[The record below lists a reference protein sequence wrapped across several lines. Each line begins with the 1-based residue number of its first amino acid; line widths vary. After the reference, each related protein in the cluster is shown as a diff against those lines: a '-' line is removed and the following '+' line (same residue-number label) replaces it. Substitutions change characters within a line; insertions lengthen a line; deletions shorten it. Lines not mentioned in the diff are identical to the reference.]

1 MSNDTDADDDS
12 PHAGGGE
19 RTPTS
24 RDGPGDDVGTLRA
37 DRVDDDTDRLA
48 SSSHSSED
56 GGVGVDVDVGEYH
69 VDLDVT
75 PEEVDRAGG
84 QFSGRSELAE
94 DDVEV
99 DATVDVELAGSSRPD
114 VPGVGRPSFPEEL
127 TAEVDVSVDP
137 AATTGLGT
145 DTGTGLRGD
154 GVALDT
160 DVSIGDAFG
169 SDATHVEVAVDL
181 ELDPE
186 EIGDGDTHEIEESP
200 VDGVEVSASVA
211 RGEGE
216 EATGVDRLGSD
227 VTVDPEVEIDED
239 IAEDDLLGGL
249 QIDHTGEIEVP
260 DRLVDQVIGQDQ
272 ARDIVKKAA
281 KQRRHVMMIGSPGTG
296 KSMLAKAMSELLPK
310 EDLQDILVYH
320 NPDDGNAPKVRTVP
334 SGKGDQIIEAHKEE
348 ARKRNQMR
356 SFLMWII
363 IAIVLGYAILTQRL
377 LIGLVAAA
385 AVYLVFR
392 YSNRGSDSMIP
403 NLIVNTA
410 DQQTAPFEDATGA
423 HAGALLGDV
432 RHDPFQSG
440 GMETPSHDRV
450 EPGAIHKAN
459 KGVLYVDE
467 INTLDIR
474 SQQKLMTAIQEGEFS
489 ITGQSER
496 SSGAMVQTEPV
507 PCDFIMVAA
516 GNLDA
521 MENMHPALRS
531 RIKGYGYEVY
541 MDDTIEDTPE
551 MRRKYARFVAQEVDR
566 DGRLPQFTRDAV
578 EEVILEAK
586 RRAGRK
592 GHLTLELRDLGGLV
606 RVSGDISRA
615 EDRDYTTR
623 NDVLEAKKRSRSIE
637 QQLADEH
644 IERRKD
650 YELTVAGGDVVGRV
664 NGLAVMGEDSGIV
677 MPVMAEVTP
686 SQGPGQVIATGNL
699 QDIAEE
705 AVQNVS
711 AIIKKFSDESISE
724 KDIHIQ
730 YVQSYEGVQGDSASV
745 TMATAVISALE
756 DVPVDQS
763 IAMTGSLSVRGDVL
777 PVGGVTHKIEAAAKA
792 GLDRVIIPAA
802 NEQDVMIEDEY
813 EEMVEIIPVSHISEV
828 LDVALSGEPE
838 KDGLIDRLRSITG
851 SALERDVGRGSG
863 SPSPQ

>member
-1 MSNDTDADDDS
+1 MSNDSDTTDGIPETVEETETDGDSESGETEMPGVPKDEHPDPVVPDDS
-12 PHAGGGE
+12 P
-19 RTPTS
+19 
-24 RDGPGDDVGTLRA
+24 
-37 DRVDDDTDRLA
+37 
-48 SSSHSSED
+48 SED
-56 GGVGVDVDVGEYH
+56 GD
-69 VDLDVT
+69 
-75 PEEVDRAGG
+75 
-84 QFSGRSELAE
+84 
-94 DDVEV
+94 
-99 DATVDVELAGSSRPD
+99 
-114 VPGVGRPSFPEEL
+114 
-127 TAEVDVSVDP
+127 
-137 AATTGLGT
+137 
-145 DTGTGLRGD
+145 
-154 GVALDT
+154 
-160 DVSIGDAFG
+160 SI
-169 SDATHVEVAVDL
+169 E
-181 ELDPE
+181 
-186 EIGDGDTHEIEESP
+186 
-200 VDGVEVSASVA
+200 
-211 RGEGE
+211 
-216 EATGVDRLGSD
+216 RLGSD
-227 VTVDPEVEIDED
+227 VEVDIGADIDED
-239 IAEDDLLGGL
+239 VAEDDLLGGL
-249 QIDHTGEIEVP
+249 QIDSTEEIEVP
-260 DRLVDQVIGQDQ
+260 ERLVDQVIGQDE

-296 KSMLAKAMSELLPK
+296 KSMLAKAMSQLLPK

-320 NPDDGNAPKVRTVP
+320 NPDDGNEPKVRTVP
-334 SGKGDQIIEAHKEE
+334 AGKGDQIIEAYKDE

-356 SFLMWII
+356 SFLMLII
-363 IAIVLGYAILTQRL
+363 MAVVLVYAVVTRNLLLGIL
-377 LIGLVAAA
+377 AAGV
-385 AVYLVFR
+385 VYLAFR
-392 YSNRGSDSMIP
+392 YSGRSSDSMIP
-403 NLIVNTA
+403 NLIVNNA
-410 DQQTAPFEDATGA
+410 EQQTAPFEDATGA

-459 KGVLYVDE
+459 KGVLFIDE

-551 MRRKYARFVAQEVDR
+551 MRRKYARFVAQEVAK
-566 DGRLPQFTRDAV
+566 DGRLPSFTRDAV
-578 EEVILEAK
+578 EEIILEAR

-592 GHLTLELRDLGGLV
+592 GHLTLELRNLGGLV
-606 RVSGDISRA
+606 RVSGDIARA
-615 EDRDYTTR
+615 EDKENTDRE
-623 NDVLEAKKRSRSIE
+623 DVLRAKRRSRSIE
-637 QQLADEH
+637 QQLADDY

-650 YELTVAGGDVVGRV
+650 YELTVSSGDVVGRV

-677 MPVMAEVTP
+677 LPVMAEVVP
-686 SQGPGQVIATGNL
+686 AQGQGKVIATGKL
-699 QDIAEE
+699 QEMAEE

-711 AIIKKFSDESISE
+711 AIIKKFSDEDISE

-730 YVQSYEGVQGDSASV
+730 FVQAGQQGVDGDSASITV
-745 TMATAVISALE
+745 AAAVISALE

-763 IAMTGSLSVRGDVL
+763 MAMTGSLSVRGDVL

-792 GLDRVIIPAA
+792 GLDRVIIPKA

-813 EEMVEIIPVSHISEV
+813 KEQIEIIPVSHISEV
-828 LDVALSGEPE
+828 LEVALVGETE
-838 KDGLIDRLRSITG
+838 KDSLVDRLKSITG
-851 SALERDVGRGSG
+851 SALEHNVGRSGG